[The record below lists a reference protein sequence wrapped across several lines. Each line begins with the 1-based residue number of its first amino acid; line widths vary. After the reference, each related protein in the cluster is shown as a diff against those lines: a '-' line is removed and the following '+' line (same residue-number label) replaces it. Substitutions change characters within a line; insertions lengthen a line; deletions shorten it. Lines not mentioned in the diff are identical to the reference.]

1 MGASKVEQGLCKDE
15 DIELNFVLQLVMSSL
30 SVIGSSCIIVSY
42 YLMPKNQKAKILRCL
57 LVWLSA
63 MDLGAS
69 SAYLLSPLVVNT
81 DNKDD
86 PIKNDSLCTFQAISS
101 TFCSMSSF
109 LTTCLIGI
117 YLHQAVIRDT
127 SNQRWKVIHTHSG
140 TVFLLVA
147 ILFPLALCFVVLGN
161 GKFGFSQ
168 DFGEQ
173 WCWIKSNSQE
183 VGYDKWD
190 TFMWRM
196 VGGKAVELSTLVV
209 IIFTYIPTMLRLRKL
224 KLSEGNNS
232 ISRLAFVPGAF
243 VILRFPS
250 LIRTVLDIVADTADN
265 ADTKTWNC
273 IEFLSIL
280 QSLGDPSQGFVNGL
294 AYCVGSIKMRRV
306 LCRAFCCRKEENDGV
321 VTWEDTNERLRDTS
335 ATGTGAGRSNRK
347 GSKKRSRQGR
357 PLDSNGNS
365 WRDSSG
371 VGPDIDKCISDSDND
386 EERYV
391 LDDELDE
398 EMGEPGDGSSGTSGT
413 SGTNSNNSFEDDNDL
428 SKSLLDK

>member
-1 MGASKVEQGLCKDE
+1 MGPSKVEKGLCKDKGE
-15 DIELNFVLQLVMSSL
+15 DDEINFVLQLVMSSL
-30 SVIGSSCIIVSY
+30 SVIGSTCIIVSY

-69 SAYLLSPLVVNT
+69 SAYLLSPLVVDT
-81 DNKDD
+81 DVDTDD
-86 PIKNDSLCTFQAISS
+86 NQGQIKNEGLCTFQAISS

-127 SNQRWKVIHTHSG
+127 RNQRWKVIHTHSG
-140 TVFLLVA
+140 AVFLLVA

-161 GKFGFSQ
+161 GKFGFSP

-173 WCWIKSNSQE
+173 WCWIKSNTDD
-183 VGYDKWD
+183 DKWD

-196 VGGKAVELSTLVV
+196 IGGKAVELSTLVV

-250 LIRTVLDIVADTADN
+250 LIRTVLDIVADTADES
-265 ADTKTWNC
+265 ALNC

-335 ATGTGAGRSNRK
+335 ATGTGAF
-347 GSKKRSRQGR
+347 SKRRSRQRRAKG
-357 PLDSNGNS
+357 PGQVGVAHGQVDSNGNS

-386 EERYV
+386 DERYV

-413 SGTNSNNSFEDDNDL
+413 SGTNSNNSFEDD
-428 SKSLLDK
+428 